1 MKTPWSLLCAL
12 LTLAAGAVASPAPA
26 EPAPVALDL
35 ELAPHAVEGE
45 VSTVEVRLR
54 LATLRVARGGIVA
67 QLPMQVQNV
76 DTAAEHIAAIEAT
89 DAQGTVQLVGRAAK
103 AQESGDQ
110 GPLRVWIA
118 PRALSGPLSLHYR
131 VPANATRPPRGPHR
145 QFRSATMTMPFLRCR
160 ACFWH
165 CRRRSKAMR

>member
-1 MKTPWSLLCAL
+1 M
-12 LTLAAGAVASPAPA
+12 
-26 EPAPVALDL
+26 
-35 ELAPHAVEGE
+35 
-45 VSTVEVRLR
+45 STVEVRLR

-131 VPANATRPPRGPHR
+131 VPANATRPPRGPAPPIS
-145 QFRSATMTMPFLRCR
+145 FRNDDHAFLRCR